1 MHDLAALLGP
11 TRTAS
16 TAALAREVDP
26 RSIRRWLSSGR
37 LVRLHPGWVT
47 LPALADDWTVRA
59 HAATGY
65 TGGLLSHM
73 SALAVHGVVDTE
85 VTRLDVTVPVADR
98 IRTSRL
104 LRVHRSNRP
113 CRIVTARGLAA
124 TDVARSLVD
133 TWGDAHRARA
143 LRGFDGV
150 ARSAVLRATRER
162 RVTVAQLEAEL
173 PAVPRLAGRAALL
186 ELLEE
191 VRAGVQ
197 SHLEML
203 GRRALLSM
211 PGLPIPRLQYRV
223 LLPDGPVHLDAA
235 WPEVLLAVEFD
246 GAAFH
251 SDPEARQ
258 RDLRRDAALAALGWV
273 VLRFRYEDVRRP
285 TAALRGPDPRRLP
298 SEADRPSLEAGIP
311 SARMSGSGPTMAA
324 EVPAPDLTVAAGV
337 DLPGHLLEA
346 GDPLGHRRVGGEQSS
361 PGPGR
366 GTGWRS
372 SGGSG

>member
-16 TAALAREVDP
+16 TAALATEVDP
-26 RSIRRWLSSGR
+26 RSVRRWLSSGR

-47 LPALADDWTVRA
+47 LPELADDWTVRA

-73 SALAVHGVVDTE
+73 SALAVHRVVDTE
-85 VTRLDVTVPVADR
+85 VTRLDVTVRVADR
-98 IRTSRL
+98 IRTSRW
-104 LRVHRSNRP
+104 LRVHRSHRP

-124 TDVARSLVD
+124 TDIARSLVD
-133 TWGDAHRARA
+133 TWDDAHRARA

-150 ARSAVLRATRER
+150 ARNAVLRATRER
-162 RVTVAQLEAEL
+162 RVTVALLEAEL

-186 ELLEE
+186 ELLDEI
-191 VRAGVQ
+191 RAGAQ
-197 SHLEML
+197 SHLEII

-211 PGLPIPRLQYRV
+211 PGLPRPRQQYGV

-235 WPEVLLAVEFD
+235 WPEVMLVVEFD

-251 SDPEARQ
+251 SDPDARQ

-273 VLRFRYEDVRRP
+273 VLRFSYADVSERP
-285 TAALRGPDPRRLP
+285 QVCAAQVAAVYRSRQLSGVGGALLGDL
-298 SEADRPSLEAGIP
+298 SADR
-311 SARMSGSGPTMAA
+311 
-324 EVPAPDLTVAAGV
+324 
-337 DLPGHLLEA
+337 
-346 GDPLGHRRVGGEQSS
+346 
-361 PGPGR
+361 
-366 GTGWRS
+366 
-372 SGGSG
+372 